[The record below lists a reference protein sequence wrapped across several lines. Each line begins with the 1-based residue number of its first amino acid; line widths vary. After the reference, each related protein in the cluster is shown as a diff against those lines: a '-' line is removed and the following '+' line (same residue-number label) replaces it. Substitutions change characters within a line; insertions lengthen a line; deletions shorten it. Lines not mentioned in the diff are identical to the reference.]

1 MMFHHLILRV
11 WFNDIPGK
19 APARIGVNMFG
30 NRRFVAISATAL
42 LGAAVLA
49 GCSSSTQPAA
59 SSAAGAGTEV
69 IAPIMVAPDQTE
81 ASAKVGNFIVFN
93 VESLAGTTISTD
105 KPELLELTQAKEE
118 GGAQFNPGAKA
129 LAAGVAVVTVTNPD
143 SSTRDVTITIAE

>member
-1 MMFHHLILRV
+1 
-11 WFNDIPGK
+11 
-19 APARIGVNMFG
+19 
-30 NRRFVAISATAL
+30 
-42 LGAAVLA
+42 
-49 GCSSSTQPAA
+49 
-59 SSAAGAGTEV
+59 
-69 IAPIMVAPDQTE
+69 MVAPDQTE

>member
-1 MMFHHLILRV
+1 
-11 WFNDIPGK
+11 
-19 APARIGVNMFG
+19 MFG

-49 GCSSSTQPAA
+49 GCSSSTEPAA

-69 IAPIMVAPDQTE
+69 IAPIMVAPDQTQ
-81 ASAKVGNFIVFN
+81 ASAKVGNFIVFK

>member
-1 MMFHHLILRV
+1 
-11 WFNDIPGK
+11 
-19 APARIGVNMFG
+19 MFG

-49 GCSSSTQPAA
+49 GCSSSTEPAA
-59 SSAAGAGTEV
+59 SSAAGAEV
-69 IAPIMVAPDQTE
+69 IAPIMVAPDQTQ
-81 ASAKVGNFIVFN
+81 ASAKVGNFIVFK

>member
-1 MMFHHLILRV
+1 
-11 WFNDIPGK
+11 
-19 APARIGVNMFG
+19 
-30 NRRFVAISATAL
+30 
-42 LGAAVLA
+42 
-49 GCSSSTQPAA
+49 
-59 SSAAGAGTEV
+59 
-69 IAPIMVAPDQTE
+69 MVAPDQTQ